1 MKTDLKKILSVS
13 GHPGLYRYLSQSKGG
28 VIVESLT
35 DGQRGWFGPSAKMT
49 SLSDISIYTL
59 TDEMRLQEVLEKIH
73 EYLKDQDA
81 PAAKSKP
88 QELADFF
95 AIVIPDY
102 DKERFYPS
110 HMKKVVEWYH
120 VLKMADAL
128 DFEEDAAEDKPE
140 TDKPEAASQ
149 EPQA

>member
-13 GHPGLYRYLSQSKGG
+13 GHPGLFLYLSQSKGG
-28 VIVESLT
+28 VIVEALADKKRSWL
-35 DGQRGWFGPSAKMT
+35 GPSAKMT

-81 PAAKSKP
+81 PSGKSKP

-95 AIVIPDY
+95 AAVVPDY

-110 HMKKVVEWYH
+110 HMKKVVEWYQA
-120 VLKMADAL
+120 LKVADAL
-128 DFEEDAAEDKPE
+128 DFEEEPAEEPAQSE
-140 TDKPEAASQ
+140 EAKA
-149 EPQA
+149 